1 MDVAQGILMSANDA
15 ALIAVCVLGAIVAW
29 DAYWLTRQRQDIPN
43 LGELPNGGFA
53 WTSEGPQEVVRQWGN
68 LASMAAMMALPWAL
82 IGASDTSYWYAIIWD
97 ILLSLHLISLLIP
110 KRFAVTRTHLF
121 ADGQRYDWKKLR
133 LQRRQPARRIMLLR
147 KGWGIFGPLPLGGS
161 QNDLSVAR
169 SRIEKVLGLSKDW
182 DIPASETSEEE

>member
-1 MDVAQGILMSANDA
+1 MAQGMMMSANNA

-29 DAYWLTRQRQDIPN
+29 DAYWLTRQRQDIPI
-43 LGELPNGGFA
+43 LGELQNGGFA
-53 WTSEGPQEVVRQWGN
+53 WTSEGPQEVMRQWGN

-121 ADGQRYDWKKLR
+121 ADGQRYDWKRLR

-161 QNDLSVAR
+161 QNDLTVAR
-169 SRIEKVLGLSKDW
+169 SRIEKALSVSADW
-182 DIPASETSEEE
+182 DISATKKSEEE

>member
-53 WTSEGPQEVVRQWGN
+53 WTSEGPQEVIRQWGN

-97 ILLSLHLISLLIP
+97 ILLSFHLISLLIP

-121 ADGQRYDWKKLR
+121 ADGQRYDWKRLR

-169 SRIEKVLGLSKDW
+169 SRIEKALDLSKDW

>member
-53 WTSEGPQEVVRQWGN
+53 WTSEGPQEVIRQWGN

-121 ADGQRYDWKKLR
+121 ADGQRYDWKRLR